1 MSILLMGTETNAGI
15 GALSLFK
22 FISVISAVA
31 LFQIIEWFGVLL
43 FIIVHLNDGQ
53 FGSINGAI

>member
-1 MSILLMGTETNAGI
+1 MGTETNAGI
-15 GALSLFK
+15 GALSLLK
-22 FISVISAVA
+22 FISLISAVA

>member
-1 MSILLMGTETNAGI
+1 MSAEANAGF

-31 LFQIIEWFGVLL
+31 LFQVIEWFGVLL
-43 FIIVHLNDGQ
+43 FIIVHLNDRQ